1 MHLSELIDEATL
13 QAAIDGKYVRSQR
26 HPALPLTILNYTEK
40 AQYEQVWN
48 AATLNCRGLVVAD
61 GGEIV
66 ARPYPK
72 FYNLAE
78 HDGVKLPTIDPGTAC
93 VTYDKL
99 DGSLII
105 MTGDVLATRG
115 SFQSDQ
121 AKWAHRWL
129 GENLPNWLPRDGLT
143 YLFEV
148 IYRDNQIVVPY
159 TFEGLVLL
167 GCHETDSMTPVE
179 DHGWPGRVV
188 EVLSPTTIGEAAAMA
203 PRPNAEGVVCVTD
216 AGVRVKIKQ
225 ADYVEKHRVST
236 NITEKTVWE
245 FLSEDRLYELFDV
258 APDEFHTW
266 MKSVAQDLRTKF
278 ERVRWQA
285 SSNYHYCLDK
295 ASDYGGPEYFDRA
308 RFAKLAQ
315 ECQYPAILFAM
326 LDDKDWP
333 RMIWGLVKP
342 RGDSRPKT
350 LVEVDSDRLEDAIAA
365 QAALLGNL

>member
-13 QAAIDGKYVRSQR
+13 QAAIDGKYVRTFQ
-26 HPALPLTILNYTEK
+26 HPTLPLIGFNYTEK
-40 AQYEQVWN
+40 AQYEQKWD
-48 AATLNCRGLVVAD
+48 AATRNCRGLIVD
-61 GGEIV
+61 DSGEIV

-72 FYNLAE
+72 FFNIGE

-129 GENLPNWLPRDGLT
+129 GENLPNWKPREGLT

-148 IYRDNQIVVPY
+148 IYRENQIVVPY

-167 GCHETDSMTPVE
+167 GCHETDSMAPVA

-188 EVLSPTTIGEAAAMA
+188 EVLPPTTIGEAAAMA
-203 PRPNAEGVVCVTD
+203 PRLNAEGVVCVTD
-216 AGVRVKIKQ
+216 TGVRVKIKQ
-225 ADYVEKHRVST
+225 TDYVAKHRVAT

-278 ERVRWQA
+278 DRIRWQSLNNFRFCA
-285 SSNYHYCLDK
+285 AK
-295 ASDYGGPEYFDRA
+295 SDNGLDRA
-308 RFAKLAQ
+308 AFARNAQ
-315 ECQYPAILFAM
+315 DCERPQLLFAM
-326 LDDKDWP
+326 LDGKDYAA
-333 RMIWGLVKP
+333 MIWDLIKP

-350 LVEVDSDRLEDAIAA
+350 LVEVDSDKLEDAIAT
-365 QAALLGNL
+365 QAVLLGD